1 MKLFFSKI
9 SFFVSVLVSLQAF
22 AWGIIGHRTIAEIAE
37 RHLNQNTKRELK
49 KIFGNESLAYWANWP
64 DFIKSD
70 STEVWTHTHIWH
82 YVNIDPQPDFDTF
95 KKVLDEQSGPTAY
108 TQIDALS
115 KQIKNKNTS
124 IENKKIAIIFLVHI
138 LGDLAQPMHTGR
150 AEDLGGNKIN
160 VNFLGKDTNLHS
172 IWDNDLIDSKKYS
185 YTELASNL
193 DTKDEKKIKNIQKG
207 NIAEWL
213 YETHLL
219 ANNIYANTP
228 NGAKLSREY
237 IYKYDKIVENQLLKG
252 GLRLAKILNELFK

>member
-1 MKLFFSKI
+1 MKIFISRASLFLSI
-9 SFFVSVLVSLQAF
+9 LVSLQVF
-22 AWGIIGHRTIAEIAE
+22 AWGVTGHRTIAEIAE
-37 RHLNQNTKRELK
+37 RHLTQKTKRELK
-49 KIFGNESLAYWANWP
+49 KFFDNESLAYWANWP

-70 STEVWTHTHIWH
+70 TTGVWDHTHVWH

-108 TQIDALS
+108 TQIEALS
-115 KQIKNKNTS
+115 KQIKDQNSTT
-124 IENKKIAIIFLVHI
+124 EDKKIAIIFLVHI

-150 AEDLGGNKIN
+150 AEDLGGNKII

-185 YTELASNL
+185 YTELANNL
-193 DTKDEKKIKNIQKG
+193 DTKSKKEVKNIQNG
-207 NIAEWL
+207 SIAEWL

-219 ANNIYANTP
+219 ANNIYDNTP

-237 IYKYDKIVENQLLKG
+237 IYKYDKVVEDQLLKG
-252 GLRLAKILNELFK
+252 GLRLAKVLNEIFK